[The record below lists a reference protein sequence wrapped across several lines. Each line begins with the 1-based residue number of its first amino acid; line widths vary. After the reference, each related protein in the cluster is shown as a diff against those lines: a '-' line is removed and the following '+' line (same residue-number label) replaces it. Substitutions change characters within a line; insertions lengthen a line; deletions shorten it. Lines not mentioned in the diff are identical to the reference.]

1 MINRRLSQEIY
12 RELVGGKAIN
22 QDSYLNGEITPHPL
36 FEEIFNKYDDYRA
49 LYANIGFELVMRSG
63 FAFIRSLERDEDYTD
78 VVRKIQA
85 LLLILSRGINELGY
99 QFDMLTNDSV
109 GVRDS
114 LLNEI
119 DKGEDK
125 RDIMAAC
132 GMKQDTLVVACRN
145 TLEKRAIA
153 YRNAKG
159 NLVLSYAGKAFFEDL
174 FRYSPHAEE
183 NQCIEFVASPE

>member
-1 MINRRLSQEIY
+1 MLNRRLSQDIY

-22 QDSYLNGEITPHPL
+22 QDSYLNGEITPNSL
-36 FEEIFNKYDDYRA
+36 FEEIFNKYDDYRT
-49 LYANIGFELVMRSG
+49 LYANIGFELVMRNG
-63 FAFIRSLERDEDYTD
+63 FAFIRALERDEDYTD

-85 LLLILSRGINELGY
+85 LLLIVSRGINELGY

-114 LLNEI
+114 LLHEI

-132 GMKQDTLVVACRN
+132 GMRQDTLVAACKKV
-145 TLEKRAIA
+145 LENREIA

-159 NLVLSYAGKAFFEDL
+159 NLVLSHAGKAFFEDL

-183 NQCIEFVASPE
+183 RQFIELATNPE

>member
-1 MINRRLSQEIY
+1 MINKRLSQEIY
-12 RELVGGKAIN
+12 QELVGGKTIN
-22 QDSYLNGEITPHPL
+22 QDTYLNGEIAPNPL
-36 FEEIFNKYDDYRA
+36 FEEIFNRYNDYQI
-49 LYANIGFELVMRSG
+49 LYANIGFELVMRDG

-78 VVRKIQA
+78 VVRKIHA
-85 LLLILSRGINELGY
+85 LLLIVSRGIQELGY
-99 QFDMLTNDSV
+99 QFDMLVTDSV
-109 GVRDS
+109 GVRDD

-132 GMKQDTLVVACRN
+132 NMKQDTLVDACKKI
-145 TLEKRAIA
+145 LENRVIA

-174 FRYSPHAEE
+174 FRYSPSGFDHVY
-183 NQCIEFVASPE
+183 QD